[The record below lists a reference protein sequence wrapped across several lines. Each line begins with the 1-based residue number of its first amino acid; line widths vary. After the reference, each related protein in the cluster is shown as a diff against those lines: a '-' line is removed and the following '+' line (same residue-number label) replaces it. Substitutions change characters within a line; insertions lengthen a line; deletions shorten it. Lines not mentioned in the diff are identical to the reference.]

1 MTDEFSPVL
10 DITDPLED
18 HKYVQK
24 IVHLRNYLEKGKE
37 YSDYFTKTNKGGITI
52 VSRLFKDENNNP
64 VTLAYG
70 VSFASPKE
78 QFNRKFGV
86 QLALDRL
93 IHKDTIYSSRMRF
106 VNTRYDNDIILM
118 SIISDILR
126 NMKYPKHA
134 KEILTSKFISV

>member
-24 IVHLRNYLEKGKE
+24 IVHLRNFLEDDFNNFK
-37 YSDYFTKTNKGGITI
+37 KTNNGAVTI
-52 VSRLFKDENNNP
+52 VSRLYKDENRKP
-64 VTLAYG
+64 VALAYA
-70 VSFASPKE
+70 VSFVSPKE

-93 IHKDTIYSSRMRF
+93 IHKDTVYSNRMRF
-106 VNTRYDNDIILM
+106 TNSHYNNDVVLM

-126 NMKYPKHA
+126 NMEYPKHA
-134 KEILTSKFISV
+134 KELLTSKFIGI